1 MGGSPVFQRSGSGRY
16 SANNSYNY
24 GQTPSPAAYQQ
35 ESNAVVSST
44 TQGGADVIESCENGS
59 GQSKWIQ
66 IR

>member
-24 GQTPSPAAYQQ
+24 GQTSPAAYQQ

-44 TQGGADVIESCENGS
+44 TQGNADGIESCENGAA
-59 GQSKWIQ
+59 QSKWIQ